1 MSKLG
6 SEQKRYLVEH
16 LSVLMVVA
24 GLCVLLMISGALAF
38 VNRYVYDSLMEML
51 PMEPSGD
58 VLIVGIDEYSLREV
72 GRWPWDRRIHAQ
84 IINQLHKQG
93 ARAIL
98 MDLILSEPDRAH
110 PQSDQ
115 ALVDAIAND
124 GHVYLPVHVE
134 QLRSGGQLI
143 EVLPHSPFA
152 RAAKGLGHVDLE
164 LDGDGVARS
173 VFMRSGIGQPWWPH
187 ITQALLE
194 GEDLLSPDR
203 YPAGEE
209 QNFAGLAN
217 VRKYPRFIPFTG
229 GSGSYPQ
236 VSAVDLLEGRVPD
249 ELIKDQ
255 FVFIGATAAGLGD
268 MLPTPTA
275 GQGELMSGV
284 EINANIFDALRQGK
298 LVRGMAT
305 LPALLLSL
313 FLALLA
319 PLALPFVLPRWSI
332 PLVAGS
338 VLLTLVSCFGLLA
351 LFDLWFPPSAAALA
365 AIVAYPLW
373 TWRRLEYSMAYMRN
387 ALGRLAE
394 YSDLN
399 RRLTEPAPL
408 SQMLRMLDQVLPLR
422 AWRLDTQGGT
432 PSVSG
437 GEKLAPVDWRGP
449 LARRY
454 PFRHD
459 GKRYDLWVGW
469 RQGLDADTYDYWIRA
484 MLARTEN
491 RRDPGGRRYE
501 VMEKHVQRLRDE
513 EQRQQALT
521 RFFQV
526 GLAQMSEGV
535 LIADACGGVVFINP
549 QAAYLLSLEGVGQDT
564 LGLADIGRELDLS
577 GEQGWVELLQEVLA
591 DGRVQKECR
600 NRRGMDLYLDMTLV
614 HAGDQPG
621 RMLIISLKDIS
632 DVKQAMRTRTEMLDF
647 LSHDLRSPM
656 VSVLA
661 LIGKM
666 RHSDEGERLRE
677 FLDNVEHY
685 AHRNLN
691 IAEQFLQL
699 ARVESEEAL
708 EMIEQD
714 MLDVVESAID
724 QVQIQAQS
732 RNITLYFDYDP
743 EQDVWVRGNNEL
755 LERLVVNLL
764 TNAVKYSHE
773 GGRVR
778 VCLSAQDS
786 RVSCEVSDQ
795 GVGIPAGFQ
804 DKLFERF
811 SRASNSG
818 GGRTRGAGLGL
829 RFVKV
834 VTERHG
840 GDIRVQSESGK
851 GSCFIFSLPRI
862 DVGNL

>member
-1 MSKLG
+1 MAKLG
-6 SEQKRYLVEH
+6 SEQRRYLVEH
-16 LSVLMVVA
+16 LSVLLVVA
-24 GLCVLLMISGALAF
+24 GLCVLLSISGGLSF
-38 VNRYVYDSLMEML
+38 FNRYVYDNLMQWL

-84 IINQLHKQG
+84 IINQLEEQG
-93 ARAIL
+93 ARAVL
-98 MDLILSEPDRAH
+98 MDLILSEPDRGR
-110 PQSDQ
+110 PESDQ
-115 ALVDAIAND
+115 ALVEAIRAA

-143 EVLPHSPFA
+143 EVLPHADFA

-194 GEDLLSPDR
+194 GEGLISTDI
-203 YPAGEE
+203 YPAGNEGA
-209 QNFAGLAN
+209 FAGLAN
-217 VRKYPRFIPFTG
+217 VRKYPRYIPFAG
-229 GSGSYPQ
+229 GAGTYPQ

-249 ELIKDQ
+249 QLVEGQ

-268 MLPTPTA
+268 MLPTPMA
-275 GQGELMSGV
+275 GQGELMAGV
-284 EINANIFDALRQGK
+284 EINANIFDALRRHQ
-298 LVRGMAT
+298 LIERLDTV
-305 LPALLLSL
+305 PALFVSLL
-313 FLALLA
+313 LALLA
-319 PLALPFVLPRWSI
+319 PFLLPFVLPRWSI
-332 PLVAGS
+332 PLVMASLG
-338 VLLTLVSCFGLLA
+338 LTVAICYGLLA
-351 LFDLWFPPSAAALA
+351 LFNLWFPPAAALLS

-387 ALGRLAE
+387 ALARLAE

-399 RRLTEPAPL
+399 RRLTEPAPM
-408 SQMLRMLDQVLPLR
+408 SRMLRMLDQVLPVR
-422 AWRLDTQGGT
+422 AWRLQIPGGA
-432 PSVSG
+432 PVSG
-437 GEKLAPVDWRGP
+437 GEALAPVDWRGQ

-454 PFRHD
+454 PFRHE
-459 GKRYDLWVGW
+459 GKRYELWVAW

-484 MLARTEN
+484 MLARTEA
-491 RRDPGGRRYE
+491 RRRSGGPRYE
-501 VMEKHVQRLRDE
+501 VIEKHIERLRSE

-535 LIADACGGVVFINP
+535 LICDACGGVVFINP

-564 LGLADIGRELDLS
+564 LGLADIGRELEFHGDRD
-577 GEQGWVELLQEVLA
+577 WMELLQEVLA

-600 NRRGMDLYLDMTLV
+600 NRRGMDLYLDMILV

-621 RMLIISLKDIS
+621 RMLIVSLKDIS

-666 RHSDEGERLRE
+666 RHGEDGERLRD

-685 AHRNLN
+685 AQRNLN

-699 ARVESEEAL
+699 ARVEAEESV
-708 EMIEQD
+708 EMVEQD

-732 RNITLYFDYDP
+732 RGIALRFDYDHD
-743 EQDVWVRGNNEL
+743 QDVWVRGNNEL

-773 GGRVR
+773 NGNVLVRLYAEGGQVCCDVR
-778 VCLSAQDS
+778 
-786 RVSCEVSDQ
+786 DQ
-795 GVGIPAGFQ
+795 GVGIPEAFQ

-811 SRASNSG
+811 SRASSSG
-818 GGRTRGAGLGL
+818 GSRTRGAGLGL

-840 GDIRVQSESGK
+840 GTIHVESVEDQ
-851 GSCFIFSLPRI
+851 GSCFRLALPRI
-862 DVGNL
+862 DVGGL

>member
-1 MSKLG
+1 MSKPG
-6 SEQKRYLVEH
+6 SEQKRYVVEH
-16 LSVLMVVA
+16 LSVLLVVA

-38 VNRYVYDSLMEML
+38 VNRYVYDSLMQML
-51 PMEPSGD
+51 PSEPSGD
-58 VLIVGIDEYSLREV
+58 VLIVGIDEYSLREI
-72 GRWPWDRRIHAQ
+72 GRWPWDRRVHAQ
-84 IINQLHKQG
+84 LINQLHEQG

-110 PQSDQ
+110 PRSDQ
-115 ALVDAIAND
+115 ALVDAIARA

-134 QLRSGGQLI
+134 QLSSGGQLI
-143 EVLPHSPFA
+143 EVLPYAPFA

-187 ITQALLE
+187 ITQAVLE
-194 GEDLLSPDR
+194 GEGLLSPDR

-209 QNFAGLAN
+209 GNFAGLAN
-217 VRKYPRFIPFTG
+217 VRKYSRFIPFSG
-229 GSGSYPQ
+229 GAGSYPQ

-249 ELIKDQ
+249 QLVKGQ

-284 EINANIFDALRQGK
+284 EINANIFDALRRGQ
-298 LVRGMAT
+298 LIRGMNT

-319 PLALPFVLPRWSI
+319 PLVLPFVLPRWSI

-338 VLLTLVSCFGLLA
+338 VLLTLAACFGLLV
-351 LFDLWFPPSAAALA
+351 LFDLWFPPSAAVLA
-365 AIVAYPLW
+365 AVVAYPLW

-387 ALGRLAE
+387 ALERLAE

-408 SQMLRMLDQVLPLR
+408 SRMLRMLDQVLPVR
-422 AWRLDTQGGT
+422 AWRLDTQGGIS
-432 PSVSG
+432 SVCG
-437 GEKLAPVDWRGP
+437 GEPLAPVDWRGP

-459 GKRYDLWVGW
+459 GQRYELWVCW

-484 MLARTEN
+484 MLARTES
-491 RRDPGGRRYE
+491 RRGLDPPRFE

-564 LGLADIGRELDLS
+564 LGLTDIGRELEFG
-577 GEQGWVELLQEVLA
+577 GERGWVDLLQEVLA

-600 NRRGMDLYLDMTLV
+600 NLRGMDLYLDMILV

-632 DVKQAMRTRTEMLDF
+632 DVKRAMRTRTEMLDF

-666 RHSDEGERLRE
+666 RHGEEGERLGE

-685 AHRNLN
+685 AHRSLN

-714 MLDVVESAID
+714 MLDVVEAAID
-724 QVQIQAQS
+724 QVQIQAQA
-732 RNITLYFDYDP
+732 RNITLRFDYDP

-773 GGRVR
+773 NSQVEVRLSAEGGRVF
-778 VCLSAQDS
+778 
-786 RVSCEVSDQ
+786 CEVSDR
-795 GVGIPAGFQ
+795 GVGIPADFQ
-804 DKLFERF
+804 GKLFQRF

-818 GGRTRGAGLGL
+818 GGRIRGAGLGL

-834 VTERHG
+834 VSERHG
-840 GDIRVQSESGK
+840 GDIQVSSEPGQ
-851 GSCFIFSLPRI
+851 GSSFIFSLPRI
-862 DVGNL
+862 EVNGL

>member
-1 MSKLG
+1 MPKFG

-24 GLCVLLMISGALAF
+24 GLCILLMISGALSF
-38 VNRYVYDSLMEML
+38 LNRYLYDNMMQMV
-51 PMEPSGD
+51 PVEPSGD
-58 VLIVGIDEYSLREV
+58 VVIVGIDEYSLREI
-72 GRWPWDRRIHAQ
+72 GRWPWDRRVHAQ

-110 PQSDQ
+110 PKSDQ
-115 ALVDAIAND
+115 ALTEAIAND

-143 EVLPHSPFA
+143 EVLPHAPFA
-152 RAAKGLGHVDLE
+152 RVAKGLGHVDLE

-173 VFMRSGIGQPWWPH
+173 VFLRSGIGQPWWPH

-194 GEDLLSPDR
+194 GEGLLSPDV
-203 YPAGEE
+203 YAAGEE
-209 QNFAGLAN
+209 QSFAGLAN

-229 GSGSYPQ
+229 GAGTYPQ

-249 ELIKDQ
+249 DLIKGQ
-255 FVFIGATAAGLGD
+255 FVFIGATASGLGD

-284 EINANIFDALRQGK
+284 EINANIFDALRDDR
-298 LVRGMAT
+298 LIRGMDT

-313 FLALLA
+313 LLALLA

-332 PLVAGS
+332 PLVIGS
-338 VLLTLVSCFGLLA
+338 MLLTLGTCLGLMV
-351 LFDLWFPPSAAALA
+351 LFDLWFPPSSALIAAL
-365 AIVAYPLW
+365 VAYPLW

-387 ALGRLAE
+387 ALERLSE
-394 YSDLN
+394 HSDLN

-408 SQMLRMLDQVLPLR
+408 SRMLRMLDQVMPLR
-422 AWRLDTQGGT
+422 AWRLDTQGGA
-432 PSVSG
+432 SAVSG

-454 PFRHD
+454 PFRHE
-459 GKRYDLWVGW
+459 GKRYELWVVW

-491 RRDPGGRRYE
+491 RRSQQGPRFE
-501 VMEKHVQRLRDE
+501 VMEKHVERLRDE

-564 LGLADIGRELDLS
+564 LGLADIGRELEFS
-577 GEQGWVELLQEVLA
+577 GERGWLELLQEVLA

-600 NRRGMDLYLDMTLV
+600 NHRGMDLYLDMILV

-666 RHSDEGERLRE
+666 RHGEQGEKLRE

-699 ARVESEEAL
+699 ARVEADEAV
-708 EMIEQD
+708 EMVEQD

-724 QVQIQAQS
+724 QVQIQAQT
-732 RNITLYFDYDP
+732 RNIALRFNYDP
-743 EQDVWVRGNNEL
+743 DQDVWVRGNNEL

-764 TNAVKYSHE
+764 TNAIKYSHE
-773 GGRVR
+773 GGQVEVSLAAEDGRV
-778 VCLSAQDS
+778 L
-786 RVSCEVSDQ
+786 CEVRDQ
-795 GVGIPAGFQ
+795 GVGIPEGFQ
-804 DKLFERF
+804 DRLFERF

-840 GDIRVQSESGK
+840 GDIQVRSEPGK
-851 GSCFIFSLPRI
+851 GSCFTLSLLR
-862 DVGNL
+862 VEVSGL

>member
-1 MSKLG
+1 MANSG
-6 SEQKRYLVEH
+6 SEQKRYFVEH
-16 LSVLMVVA
+16 LSVLLVVA
-24 GLCVLLMISGALAF
+24 GLCVLLSISGALSF
-38 VNRYVYDSLMEML
+38 FNRYVYDSMMQWL

-58 VLIVGIDEYSLREV
+58 VLIVGIDEYSLREI
-72 GRWPWDRRIHAQ
+72 GRWPWDRRVHAQ
-84 IINQLHKQG
+84 IIQQLEKQG

-98 MDLILSEPDRAH
+98 MDLILSEPDRAR
-110 PQSDQ
+110 PESDQ
-115 ALVDAIAND
+115 ALVKAIQDAGN
-124 GHVYLPVHVE
+124 VYLPVHVE

-143 EVLPHSPFA
+143 EVLPHSFFA

-173 VFMRSGIGQPWWPH
+173 VYMRSGIGQPWWPH

-194 GEDLLSPDR
+194 GEGLLSPDK
-203 YPAGEE
+203 YPAGEDE
-209 QNFAGLAN
+209 GFSGLAN
-217 VRKYPRFIPFTG
+217 VRKYQRYIPFAGPAGT
-229 GSGSYPQ
+229 YPQ

-249 ELIKDQ
+249 QLVKDQ
-255 FVFIGATAAGLGD
+255 FVLIGATAAGLGD
-268 MLPTPTA
+268 VLPTPLA
-275 GQGELMSGV
+275 GQGELMAGV
-284 EINANIFDALRQGK
+284 EINANIFDALRRDK
-298 LVRGMAT
+298 LIQAMGQVW
-305 LPALLLSL
+305 ALVLGVL
-313 FLALLA
+313 LALLA
-319 PLALPFVLPRWSI
+319 PLCLPLVLPRWSI
-332 PLVAGS
+332 PVVIGFLG
-338 VLLTLVSCFGLLA
+338 LTLAVCYGLLA
-351 LFDLWFPPSAAALA
+351 LFNLWFPPAAALLS

-387 ALGRLAE
+387 ALARLAE

-399 RRLTEPAPL
+399 RRLTEPAPM
-408 SQMLRMLDQVLPLR
+408 SRMLRMLDQVLPVR
-422 AWRLDTQGGT
+422 AWRLQTQGGAPVT
-432 PSVSG
+432 G
-437 GEKLAPVDWRGP
+437 GEQLAPVDWRGQ

-454 PFRHD
+454 PFRHE
-459 GKRYDLWVGW
+459 GRRYELWVAW

-484 MLARTEN
+484 MLSRTEA
-491 RRDPGGRRYE
+491 RGRNTGPRYE
-501 VMEKHVQRLRDE
+501 VIEKHVEKLRNE

-535 LIADACGGVVFINP
+535 LICDACGGVVFINP

-564 LGLADIGRELDLS
+564 LGLADIGRELEFGGDRH
-577 GEQGWVELLQEVLA
+577 WIELVQTVLA

-600 NRRGMDLYLDMTLV
+600 NRRGMDLYLDMILV

-666 RHSDEGERLRE
+666 RHGEDGERLSD

-685 AHRNLN
+685 AQRNLN

-699 ARVESEEAL
+699 ARVESEEAV

-724 QVQIQAQS
+724 QVQIQAQT
-732 RNITLYFDYDP
+732 RDIGLRFDYD
-743 EQDVWVRGNNEL
+743 QDVDVWVRGNNEL

-764 TNAVKYSHE
+764 TNAIKYSQE
-773 GGRVR
+773 GGAV
-778 VCLSAQDS
+778 
-786 RVSCEVSDQ
+786 EVSLYADQ
-795 GVGIPAGFQ
+795 DKVLCQVRDSGVGIPEEFQ

-811 SRASNSG
+811 SRASTSG
-818 GGRTRGAGLGL
+818 GARTRGAGLGL

-840 GDIRVQSESGK
+840 GDIEVQSTPGE
-851 GSCFIFSLPRI
+851 GSCFTLSLPRI
-862 DVGNL
+862 QVDHL